1 MSDSVKFIFTT
12 LIKVPCIIFGAFF
25 IFNIF
30 AFFFIYF
37 KILGFSYVVMQEVV
51 ENNYL
56 TSSQIDQLNAQFS
69 AIDNIPLAD
78 NTNIIVGLSSSATDS
93 FGNKIPVMI
102 NKNRGNGRNTLV
114 HTNSPNGSTTSV
126 VGKSASSKTQYGTT
140 KTVGV
145 HCDYTI
151 VWPLSYNN
159 AMTSTGTDGTGVSGL
174 GASHKYNSMDTT
186 YNGDV
191 YENNMGSGDVTQ
203 RGFKVTIPLDIYY
216 TVPGLKY
223 YADET

>member
-12 LIKVPCIIFGAFF
+12 LIKVPCVIFGAFF

-37 KILGFSYVVMQEVV
+37 KMLGFSYVVMQEVV

-56 TSSQIDQLNAQFS
+56 NASQIDQLNTQFR
-69 AIDNIPLAD
+69 ALDNIPLAD
-78 NTNIIVGLSSSATDS
+78 NTNIIIGLSDSAVDS
-93 FGNKIPVMI
+93 FGNRIPVMI
-102 NKNRGNGRNTLV
+102 NKNMGNGRNTLV
-114 HTNSPNGSTTSV
+114 LVTSPGGSGASV
-126 VGKSASSKTQYGTT
+126 IGKSASSKTQYGTT

-159 AMTSTGTDGTGVSGL
+159 AMTSTGKDGTGVSGL
-174 GASHKYNSMDTT
+174 GNTHKYNSVSTD
-186 YNGDV
+186 YNGDTF
-191 YENNMGSGDVTQ
+191 ENNMGSGDVTQ

-223 YADET
+223 YADEL

>member
-1 MSDSVKFIFTT
+1 MSDSVKFIFMT

-37 KILGFSYVVMQEVV
+37 KMLGFSYVVMQEVV
-51 ENNYL
+51 ENNYI
-56 TSSQIDQLNAQFS
+56 TPSQVNQINAQFQE
-69 AIDNIPLAD
+69 IDAIPLAE
-78 NTNIIVGLSSSATDS
+78 NTNIIVGLSTEVDGSGRTIPACYNKNTGGVVLASNISSSAS
-93 FGNKIPVMI
+93 LS
-102 NKNRGNGRNTLV
+102 GR
-114 HTNSPNGSTTSV
+114 
-126 VGKSASSKTQYGTT
+126 SALQKTQYGAS

-159 AMTSTGTDGTGVSGL
+159 AMSTTGRDGVGVDGNDGGL
-174 GASHKYNSMDTT
+174 YNPIETT
-186 YNGDV
+186 YNGDSF
-191 YENNMGSGDVTQ
+191 EDNMDAHSGDVTD
-203 RGFKVTIPLDIYY
+203 RGLKVTIPLNIYY

-223 YADET
+223 YADM